1 MTQNLNELLNYY
13 INSQF
18 IVCNRSNGY
27 VLPTTMKIVNFD
39 SAIANITMW
48 SAYSNTLYLQ
58 GSGLYIILPDGST
71 KNIHH
76 NLRKLLRAGF
86 LELVEGE
93 KNRYGYPE
101 KHLQLKN
108 NL

>member
-1 MTQNLNELLNYY
+1 MTADLNELLNYY

-27 VLPTTMKIVNFD
+27 VLPTSLKIVNFE
-39 SAIANITMW
+39 SALSNITMW
-48 SAYSNTLYLQ
+48 SAYRDTLYLQ

-93 KNRYGYPE
+93 ADKYGRGTR
-101 KHLQLKN
+101 
-108 NL
+108 NLRIKK

>member
-1 MTQNLNELLNYY
+1 MTADLNELLNYY

-18 IVCNRSNGY
+18 IVCNRNNGY
-27 VLPTTMKIVNFD
+27 ITPTTMKIVNFD

-48 SAYSNTLYLQ
+48 SAYSKTLYLRHF
-58 GSGLYIILPDGST
+58 GFYIILPDGST

-76 NLRKLLRAGF
+76 GLRRLLRAGL

-93 KNRYGYPE
+93 ADKYGRGTR
-101 KHLQLKN
+101 HLRIKK
-108 NL
+108 

>member
-27 VLPTTMKIVNFD
+27 VLPTTMKIVNFE
-39 SAIANITMW
+39 SAIANTTMW
-48 SAYSNTLYLQ
+48 SGYSNTLYLW
-58 GSGLYIILPDGST
+58 SIGLYIILPDGST

-93 KNRYGYPE
+93 KNKYGYPK
-101 KHLQLKN
+101 KHLQLKK
-108 NL
+108 

>member
-18 IVCNRSNGY
+18 IVCNRNNGY
-27 VLPTTMKIVNFD
+27 ITPTTMKIVNFE

-48 SAYSNTLYLQ
+48 SGYSNTLYLRRF
-58 GSGLYIILPDGST
+58 GFYIILPDGST

-76 NLRKLLRAGF
+76 GLRRLLRAGL

-101 KHLQLKN
+101 KHLQLKK
-108 NL
+108 

>member
-1 MTQNLNELLNYY
+1 MTAELNELLNYY

-27 VLPTTMKIVNFD
+27 VLPTSLKIVNFE
-39 SAIANITMW
+39 SALSNITMW
-48 SAYSNTLYLQ
+48 SAYRDTLYLR

-76 NLRKLLRAGF
+76 GLRRLLRAGL

-93 KNRYGYPE
+93 ADKYGRVAR
-101 KHLQLKN
+101 
-108 NL
+108 NLRIKK

>member
-27 VLPTTMKIVNFD
+27 ITPTTMKIVNFE

-48 SAYSNTLYLQ
+48 SAYRNTLYLR

-76 NLRKLLRAGF
+76 GLRRLLRAGL
-86 LELVEGE
+86 LELVENE
-93 KNRYGYPE
+93 KDKYGSGTR
-101 KHLQLKN
+101 HLRIKK
-108 NL
+108 

>member
-93 KNRYGYPE
+93 ADKYGRGTR
-101 KHLQLKN
+101 HLRIKK
-108 NL
+108 

>member
-18 IVCNRSNGY
+18 IVCNRSKGY
-27 VLPTTMKIVNFD
+27 VLPATMKIVNFD

-93 KNRYGYPE
+93 KNRYGYLE
-101 KHLQLKN
+101 KHLQLKK
-108 NL
+108 